1 MVGDLLPWGVVTRRI
16 SVLLLM
22 CVVSLMCAAPA
33 RADLL
38 TTILTDYANDNRI
51 DPCRYSPKVLSQ
63 LKQLIS
69 NDLDSYS
76 DLGAAV
82 DDALSRRA
90 QGVCNK
96 AKTPHSSGTQSGTG
110 AVTPPPASGGGGGG
124 STPSGAT
131 AAQAPT
137 PPGQT
142 APAQPAPTPAVQP
155 TAAPAVV
162 ATGDQILT
170 AAHTTDAATEAPFPI
185 LALAILAGLLAL
197 GGMTVGLFR
206 WRAWEPAWA
215 GRFRHAAGEAGWRA
229 SSTWAEFSD
238 FVRFGR

>member
-1 MVGDLLPWGVVTRRI
+1 MRRRI
-16 SVLLLM
+16 SVFLLTCL
-22 CVVSLMCAAPA
+22 VGLICAAPA

-38 TTILTDYANDNRI
+38 TTILTDYANDNQI
-51 DPCRYSPKVLSQ
+51 DPCRYSPKVLGQ

-82 DDALSRRA
+82 DDALARRA
-90 QGVCNK
+90 QGVCK
-96 AKTPHSSGTQSGTG
+96 KGSAKPQESTGTV
-110 AVTPPPASGGGGGG
+110 APPASGGGG
-124 STPSGAT
+124 TPSAGAT
-131 AAQAPT
+131 PQAPT

-162 ATGDQILT
+162 ATGDQIAL
-170 AAHTTDAATEAPFPI
+170 AARTTDPATGAPFPI
-185 LALAILAGLLAL
+185 LALAILAGMLAL
-197 GGMTVGLFR
+197 GGLTIGLFR
-206 WRAWEPAWA
+206 WRAWEPAWT

-238 FVRFGR
+238 FVRLGR

>member
-1 MVGDLLPWGVVTRRI
+1 MCLVG
-16 SVLLLM
+16 
-22 CVVSLMCAAPA
+22 LMCAAPA

-82 DDALSRRA
+82 DDALARRA
-90 QGVCNK
+90 QGVCK
-96 AKTPHSSGTQSGTG
+96 TGAKTPDAGASPGTA
-110 AVTPPPASGGGGGG
+110 AVTPPPSSGGGG
-124 STPSGAT
+124 TPSAGAPSST
-131 AAQAPT
+131 AQAPT

-170 AAHTTDAATEAPFPI
+170 AARTTDAATDAPFPV
-185 LALAILAGLLAL
+185 LALAILAAILAL

-206 WRAWEPAWA
+206 WRAWEPAWT

-229 SSTWAEFSD
+229 SSTWAEFTD